1 MIEPKEVSVMI
12 DGEEVGI
19 DRDIVNIVKAMNEF
33 SGIRTVESCCGH
45 GEYEVAI
52 FFVPE
57 TIDALPPLLYWFDQ
71 CHSGVTWPVTIY
83 TDCGGDRVTWV
94 VESVNKGPQAYIEG
108 NKIAECMLED
118 EMVIFEGESNG

>member
-1 MIEPKEVSVMI
+1 MIEPREVSVMI

-33 SGIRTVESCCGH
+33 PGIRTVESCCGH
-45 GEYEVAI
+45 GEHEVSI
-52 FFVPE
+52 FFEPE
-57 TIDALPPLLYWFDQ
+57 TIDALPPLLYYFDK

-83 TDCGGDRVTWV
+83 TDCGADHVTWV
-94 VESVNKGPQAYIEG
+94 VESVNKGPVAYIEG

-118 EMVIFEGESNG
+118 EMVTFEGVNND